1 MMRYGL
7 IILLIHLMSGMAIGQ
22 KQPSADA
29 VMKEAYTKAARSGK
43 KVFLI
48 FHASWCVWCKKM
60 ETSMKD
66 STCKNS
72 FDKNFVTVYLD
83 VDETDDKKSL
93 ENPGADE
100 MRNKYFGKD
109 QGIPFWLIFDK
120 DGKLLADSKIRKD
133 GEGPAEG
140 SNVGCPAAENEVKY
154 FIDVLKK
161 TTSLTAFQLDVIQ
174 KRFRQN
180 EN

>member
-1 MMRYGL
+1 MRYGFM
-7 IILLIHLMSGMAIGQ
+7 ILLIHFMTQAAIGQ
-22 KQPSADA
+22 KQHSADA
-29 VMKEAYTKAARSGK
+29 VMKEAYNKAARSDK

-60 ETSMKD
+60 EASMKD
-66 STCKNS
+66 STCKSS
-72 FDKNFVTVYLD
+72 FEKNFVTVFLD

-93 ENPGADE
+93 ENPGADAL
-100 MRNKYFGKD
+100 RNKYFGKD

-120 DGKLLADSKIRKD
+120 DGKLLADSKIRKE
-133 GEGPAEG
+133 GEGPAQG
-140 SNVGCPAAENEVKY
+140 SNVGCPAAEDEVNY
-154 FIDVLKK
+154 FIGVLKK
-161 TTSLTAFQLDVIQ
+161 TTPLTEYQLDLIQ